1 MAGTDSVSWGELLGG
16 IQEAFSSD
24 SVDVDEVKR
33 LLSSYR
39 SRRED
44 WQPFAKFDT
53 HRYTRNLVDGGNG
66 RYNLIIICWGE
77 GHASSIHD
85 HANSHCFMRVMEGSL
100 QEIQYAWPASSQ
112 SRGQP
117 VTELNKRDLV
127 TDEVTYINDSIG
139 LHRIQNISHTDPA
152 ISLHLYSPPITTC
165 HTFEQRTGRAHSC
178 TVSFFSRNGS
188 VCSNYSTCSASA
200 S

>member
-1 MAGTDSVSWGELLGG
+1 MVGTTSSSSAGEKATPRKYPRMLYCSCTED
-16 IQEAFSSD
+16 
-24 SVDVDEVKR
+24 K
-33 LLSSYR
+33 LSLYR
-39 SRRED
+39 
-44 WQPFAKFDT
+44 
-53 HRYTRNLVDGGNG
+53 
-66 RYNLIIICWGE
+66 
-77 GHASSIHD
+77 SIHD

-127 TDEVTYINDSIG
+127 TDEVTYINGMLTVCVCMVYGDGHSLPLLYIDSIG